1 MITGKKE
8 GATDMKKIGVLTSGG
23 DSPGMNAAIRAVVR
37 YAIYYDMEVYGIKRG
52 YEGLIEG
59 DVERLYKRSVGD
71 ILQRGGTILKTARS
85 KYFQTDEGMAKAY
98 ETLKKH
104 KIEDLIVIG
113 GNGSLAGA
121 RELSKRFG
129 VNVYGLPGTID
140 NDLSYTEYTIGFDTA
155 INTVLDA
162 ISRIRDTSSAHERTS
177 IIEVMGRHCGDIALY
192 AGITGGAE
200 AVMMPEIDCDLDEI
214 CKKVNAG
221 ITSGKLHNTIIR
233 AEGAPVSTE
242 ELVAKLKENTS
253 RDVKVIVL
261 SYLQR
266 GGSPTFRDRLL
277 ATQCGMH
284 AIELIRA
291 GMKNRAIGER
301 DGHIV
306 DFDIAEALEMPRGTE
321 YDLYKGIDVLSM

>member
-1 MITGKKE
+1 
-8 GATDMKKIGVLTSGG
+8 MKKIGVLTSGG

-37 YAIYYDMEVYGIKRG
+37 YAIYYDMEVYGIKKG

-59 DVERLYKRSVGD
+59 EVERLYRRSVGD

-85 KYFQTDEGMAKAY
+85 KEFETEEGMAKAY
-98 ETLKKH
+98 ETLKKY
-104 KIEDLIVIG
+104 KIEDLVVIG
-113 GNGSLAGA
+113 GNGSLTGA
-121 RELSKRFG
+121 KVLSEKFR

-140 NDLSYTEYTIGFDTA
+140 NDLSYTDNTIGFDTA

-162 ISRIRDTSSAHERTS
+162 ITRIRDTSSSHERTC

-192 AGITGGAE
+192 SGVTGGAE
-200 AVMMPEIDCDLDEI
+200 IVMMPEIDCDLDEI
-214 CKKVNAG
+214 CKKVNEG
-221 ITSGKLHNTIIR
+221 IKSGKLHNTIIR
-233 AEGAPVSTE
+233 AEGVSVKTD

-266 GGSPTFRDRLL
+266 GGSPTFRDRML
-277 ATQCGMH
+277 ATQCGMR

-291 GMKNRAIGER
+291 GIKNRAIGER

-306 DFDIAEALEMPRGTE
+306 DFDIAEALEMPRGTD

>member
-1 MITGKKE
+1 
-8 GATDMKKIGVLTSGG
+8 MKKIGVLTSGG

-37 YAIYYDMEVYGIKRG
+37 YAIYYDMEIYGIKRG

-59 DVERLYKRSVGD
+59 DVERLYRRSVGD

-85 KYFQTDEGMAKAY
+85 KYFETEEGMAKAY
-98 ETLKKH
+98 ETIKKY
-104 KIEDLIVIG
+104 KLEALIVIG
-113 GNGSLAGA
+113 GNGSLTGA
-121 RELSKRFG
+121 KELSERYG

-140 NDLSYTEYTIGFDTA
+140 NDLSYTDNTIGFDTA

-177 IIEVMGRHCGDIALY
+177 IIEVMGRNCGDIALY

-200 AVMMPEIDCDLDEI
+200 CVLLPEFDTDIEAI
-214 CKKVNAG
+214 YNKVAEGVN
-221 ITSGKLHNTIIR
+221 SGKLHNIIIK
-233 AEGAPVSTE
+233 AEGVKVNEE
-242 ELVAKLKENTS
+242 ELYSMLKEKTG

-266 GGSPTFRDRLL
+266 GGSPTFRDRML

-291 GMKNRAIGER
+291 GVKNRAIGER
-301 DGHIV
+301 DGRIV
-306 DFDIAEALEMPRGTE
+306 DFDIAEALEMPRGID
-321 YDLYKGIDVLSM
+321 YDLFKGIDVLSM